1 MFVGFKDYGLF
12 DMTDDRLLYTVDTK
26 IHHVEKYGSIIE
38 NIKGEKKKGVDAVID
53 LETLKTT
60 QQYKDAVEWGKN
72 CQQTYA
78 DWKWKHTIG
87 ELGMDLGKTYDIK
100 PKSGSDLPFDFDGCG
115 SIDLIVSRIKER
127 GAKKEISPFD
137 ILEDFDLTIC
147 KASFDGKTFRVP
159 DPHRTFAAKSTMEPN
174 RRAIVESYVK
184 HYKPVPWTEI
194 GMEPIMQSKL
204 ASSTIEA
211 VRKDVPNVPFY
222 KQLDFAARLPDHY
235 NPNSDFGR
243 GSQYDPM
250 VQAKYGPSIQFH
262 NWTRK
267 LINRLRKYQKRG
279 IEVVG
284 APAIG
289 DDVDID
295 EFRISGW

>member
-1 MFVGFKDYGLF
+1 MALC
-12 DMTDDRLLYTVDTK
+12 
-26 IHHVEKYGSIIE
+26 
-38 NIKGEKKKGVDAVID
+38 
-53 LETLKTT
+53 
-60 QQYKDAVEWGKN
+60 N
-72 CQQTYA
+72 C
-78 DWKWKHTIG
+78 
-87 ELGMDLGKTYDIK
+87 
-100 PKSGSDLPFDFDGCG
+100 
-115 SIDLIVSRIKER
+115 
-127 GAKKEISPFD
+127 
-137 ILEDFDLTIC
+137 FDLTIC

-204 ASSTIEA
+204 ATSTIEA

-222 KQLDFAARLPDHY
+222 KQLDFAARLPDRY
-235 NPNSDFGR
+235 TGARFGR